1 MPQTIAACLMLLIA
15 STLLHFEVL
24 GLLNTHLPRL
34 QVPDRFKVLVVITGA
49 FLAHAVEMLL
59 YGATLYALVTWLD
72 AGSLSGSAGASWP
85 SCLYF
90 SAETYTSLGFGD
102 LTPVGPVR
110 LLAGAEALNGL
121 LLVAWSASFTYLSME
136 RFWRPDKAR

>member
-15 STLLHFEVL
+15 TTLLHFEVL
-24 GLLNTHLPRL
+24 GFLNTRLPRWRI
-34 QVPDRFKVLVVITGA
+34 PDRFKVLVVILGA
-49 FLAHAVEMLL
+49 FVAHAIEMLL
-59 YGATLYALVTWLD
+59 YGITLHGLVTWLG
-72 AGSLSGSAGASWP
+72 AGQLNGSAANSWL

-110 LLAGAEALNGL
+110 LLAGTEALNGL
-121 LLVAWSASFTYLSME
+121 LLIAWSASFTYLAME
-136 RFWRPDKAR
+136 RFWSPPQP